1 MKDFHTKLSIA
12 LVCAL
17 SIRQVTSSFNVEV
30 KRASVI
36 YDPLQRFAHS
46 VSIPEV
52 PSELLMPLLEDC
64 KLKHPSNFLALSQN
78 LSAQNNGLSYTA
90 SLLFGSEQVAAELV
104 YDTGSGYLTVSDLNC
119 DTCTNKLYS
128 STDSNSSSASNDQT
142 THSLAV
148 RICSITLN
156 SMDLQS

>member
-36 YDPLQRFAHS
+36 YDPVQRFAHS

-52 PSELLMPLLEDC
+52 ASELLMPVLEDC
-64 KLKHPSNFLALSQN
+64 KL
-78 LSAQNNGLSYTA
+78 
-90 SLLFGSEQVAAELV
+90 
-104 YDTGSGYLTVSDLNC
+104 
-119 DTCTNKLYS
+119 
-128 STDSNSSSASNDQT
+128 
-142 THSLAV
+142 
-148 RICSITLN
+148 
-156 SMDLQS
+156 